1 MYSLYKTSGHWHTRK
16 HGAVKLSESVE
27 AHMFFFL
34 FSFSSV
40 YSKFALQNSGLE
52 SSRIILSNSLLRR
65 RRESES
71 LPGRNW
77 GLLRQNFSYPLQLY
91 RPSQLKLLPIS
102 HPLMPRPPPV
112 AQEMEK
118 SLLGKVVT
126 NSKPQEN
133 SLKPLGNSVK
143 RLSDDIKAAL
153 SSENLSR

>member
-1 MYSLYKTSGHWHTRK
+1 M
-16 HGAVKLSESVE
+16 E
-27 AHMFFFL
+27 AHTSCL
-34 FSFSSV
+34 FSFSTA
-40 YSKFALQNSGLE
+40 YSRFELQNSGLE
-52 SSRIILSNSLLRR
+52 SSRIILSSSSWRR
-65 RRESES
+65 RKESES
-71 LPGRNW
+71 LPGKNR
-77 GLLRQNFSYPLQLY
+77 GLLRNFPYPLQLLIEPM

-112 AQEMEK
+112 AQEAEK
-118 SLLGKVVT
+118 SLLGKPVT

>member
-1 MYSLYKTSGHWHTRK
+1 
-16 HGAVKLSESVE
+16 
-27 AHMFFFL
+27 MFYAP
-34 FSFSSV
+34 V
-40 YSKFALQNSGLE
+40 TIE
-52 SSRIILSNSLLRR
+52 TV
-65 RRESES
+65 
-71 LPGRNW
+71 
-77 GLLRQNFSYPLQLY
+77 
-91 RPSQLKLLPIS
+91 S

-112 AQEMEK
+112 AQEVEK

>member
-1 MYSLYKTSGHWHTRK
+1 MSCS
-16 HGAVKLSESVE
+16 
-27 AHMFFFL
+27 FL
-34 FSFSSV
+34 FSSA

-52 SSRIILSNSLLRR
+52 CSRIILSNSSLRR

-71 LPGRNW
+71 LPGRNSR
-77 GLLRQNFSYPLQLY
+77 LLRQNFSYPLQLLIEPMH
-91 RPSQLKLLPIS
+91 PSQLKLLPIS

-112 AQEMEK
+112 AQEVEK
-118 SLLGKVVT
+118 SLLGKPVT

-133 SLKPLGNSVK
+133 NLKPLGNSVK